1 MKNKNFGT
9 KFFKKTRL
17 MNSKRK
23 GPKFFKKTC
32 LMNSKRKKSA
42 FCFKVKPDLEV
53 LAINLNIILPN
64 RASI

>member
-23 GPKFFKKTC
+23 GPKFKKN
-32 LMNSKRKKSA
+32 M
-42 FCFKVKPDLEV
+42 PYE
-53 LAINLNIILPN
+53 
-64 RASI
+64 